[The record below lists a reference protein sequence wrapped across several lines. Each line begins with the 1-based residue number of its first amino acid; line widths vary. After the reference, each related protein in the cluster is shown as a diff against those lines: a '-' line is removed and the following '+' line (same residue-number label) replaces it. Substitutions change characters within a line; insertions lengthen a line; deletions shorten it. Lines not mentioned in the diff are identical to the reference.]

1 MAELSAVPFSAL
13 PSTDDGYTLLN
24 DNGIVHKSSKK
35 LSELVGEKTRSF
47 LTKEEGDTLYQE
59 KGDYL
64 VDDDITGKLDKSQYA
79 VDSATFLTEH
89 QNLDEYATQEWV
101 NNQGFLTE
109 HQPISADEWN
119 DVYETVVANSG
130 TWGTETDW
138 EPDII
143 SASNNAYNSAVEWVK
158 NQNYLTEH
166 QDISNKLD
174 TTAFSD
180 VSGSFLT
187 AHQDISNK
195 LDKSESANFY
205 PMTGNP
211 SRFLTEHQSLDDYA
225 TINYVDTEI
234 GKIGSFEVVDLNK
247 EYKPDVNEPSTKI
260 IYLTKEL
267 DSEKS
272 DPYTEWIYNDKT
284 SAWECIGETTL
295 DLVNYYQKNETSA
308 AEEISAALASNSWKR
323 ISEQNGSKNTYN
335 YIGNLSVYIGENNSA
350 NSPDSYTLGRGN
362 NSEQGVNVGYD
373 NIIDVNYQ
381 ETEPGNFNFG
391 KSNVISGSPGGV
403 NLGQYNS
410 AYSWGVNLGEN
421 NIGNNGGYNF
431 GSDNNANNVGIN
443 IGEKNTS
450 YECGYNFGS
459 ANSANNGSI
468 NIGEKNTGYNG
479 GYNFGISNSA
489 NNGSINIGRNN
500 SATIASYNIGEYN
513 NTINGYTFG
522 YYNRSNLGFS
532 IGKYNSANAA
542 GYAFGDY
549 NTASYGSYSIGQ
561 RNNAIHGSF
570 VFGYGNG
577 SISGGLIFG
586 INNNSVDSFIFGQT
600 LNAFS
605 GSIAIG
611 SYTTVYYGS
620 VAIGAHNSANNGSYI
635 LGNSN
640 TATKGTTIIGDNNTA
655 TYTDIIGNRNK
666 INQNIL
672 NNPSFSSETY
682 IKDTATNEIVQ
693 IKNFVAGLDNSA
705 DYAKN
710 AYILGN
716 KNEIISDSADYING
730 NNDGY
735 TFIYGWHNSANR
747 NYDMAIGYK
756 AIASGGENIA
766 IGTPQKINSTPTAT
780 KETKAIGYK
789 NLAIRSDISGIGNI
803 AIDSYVSNSYTAHPL
818 YGHCGNFYRNTT
830 LNLNCTNDLQNNIF
844 YNVFNNITGLSA
856 HQITNNLFF
865 DVNDGNGI
873 TASVIYHNRIKNIN
887 NTILSATLD
896 LSEND
901 IVDFTNS
908 NLSFNERISHNTFN
922 HNGNLSISGVECYN
936 NTVTLT
942 NGTANINSFSNNFVY
957 NTTLVGKIKSNGLM
971 DNFIFGSELHL
982 QNSNS
987 GIFKNYPGIWK
998 SISLGS
1004 TIYGNSYNSVS
1015 IAYDDNRK
1023 SDYESDS
1030 SHIEDVN
1037 KTFNWG
1043 NNFIK
1048 NTSETVVF
1056 GSKNSAINTDYCNI
1070 HGQGN
1075 SLYCSVQSGYFV
1087 QDQCMHHC
1095 EVNGSWNIISNISGD
1110 GKSVDYNKIIGDGNA
1125 IIVNFDTTNKKYYA
1139 TRNTLVG
1146 DWNQLLSIPR
1156 ANIDEIVNGRT
1167 SLQNIVY
1174 DRATIV
1180 PSTLREWSNYQSN
1193 KISELSAFATHD
1205 SDRNTI
1211 IGSKNVISN
1220 NINDSIIFGHGNG
1233 IYNDLNYSV
1242 NTDIILGQ
1250 CNLAVNGSNDFI
1262 AGDNIVASG
1271 HQTTAIGDTLISNA
1285 SQIIIGKF
1293 NAPVDAA
1300 VRDGIAW
1307 NDTTSAVEPLTQ
1319 SGVIFAIGNGT
1330 YNVTTGITGTNSDGS
1345 PKTAYVDAS
1354 GNSIGSKPL
1363 VSEEYITRSNA
1374 MIVSANG
1381 VVSATRFATSGIADL
1396 EAKIKE
1402 LENIIETY
1410 SAKWVLTNN

>member
-13 PSTDDGYTLLN
+13 PTSDDGYTLLN
-24 DNGIVHKSSKK
+24 DNGIVHRSSKK
-35 LSELVGEKTRSF
+35 LSELIGDKTSSF

-64 VDDDITGKLDKSQYA
+64 VDDDISGKLDKSQYA

-138 EPDII
+138 TEDINE
-143 SASNNAYNSAVEWVK
+143 ASNNAYNSAVEWVK

-174 TTAFSD
+174 TTAFST

-195 LDKSESANFY
+195 MDKSESANFY

-211 SRFLTEHQSLDDYA
+211 SRFLTEHQSLDGYA

-234 GKIGSFEVVDLNK
+234 GKIGSFEVVDLN
-247 EYKPDVNEPSTKI
+247 EENEPDVNEPSTKI
-260 IYLTKEL
+260 IYLTKEI

-272 DPYTEWIYNDKT
+272 DPYTEWIYNDTT

-295 DLVNYYQKNETSA
+295 DLANYYKKNETSGA
-308 AEEISAALASNSWKR
+308 AEISAALASNSWKR
-323 ISEQNGSKNTYN
+323 ISEQFGSKNTYEDSDSDSDK
-335 YIGNLSVYIGENNSA
+335 LSVYIGQNNSA
-350 NSPDSYTLGRGN
+350 NSPDSYTLGRNN
-362 NSEQGVNVGYD
+362 NSEQGVNVGYY
-373 NIIDVNYQ
+373 NIIDVNFQ
-381 ETEPGNFNFG
+381 EFEPGDFNFG

-410 AYSWGVNLGEN
+410 AHSWGVNLGES
-421 NIGNNGGYNF
+421 NIGNNG
-431 GSDNNANNVGIN
+431 
-443 IGEKNTS
+443 
-450 YECGYNFGS
+450 GYNFGS

-468 NIGEKNTGYNG
+468 NIGEKNICFNG
-479 GYNFGISNSA
+479 GYNFGISNSS
-489 NNGSINIGRNN
+489 NNGSINIGENN
-500 SATIASYNIGEYN
+500 TATIGSYNIGRYN

-522 YYNRSNLGFS
+522 YNNSTNMGFS
-532 IGKYNSANAA
+532 IGQYNSAIDV
-542 GYAFGDY
+542 GYAFGDN
-549 NTASYGSYSIGQ
+549 NTASNVSYSIGQ
-561 RNNAIHGSF
+561 RNNAISGSF
-570 VFGYGNG
+570 VFGDTNKAT
-577 SISGGLIFG
+577 SGGLIFG
-586 INNNSVDSFIFGQT
+586 RYNNSFDGFIFGQN
-600 LNAFS
+600 LNAFN

-611 SYTTVYYGS
+611 YTATVYYGS
-620 VAIGAHNSANNGSYI
+620 IAIGASNSANNGSFI
-635 LGNSN
+635 LGNIN
-640 TATKGTTIIGDNNTA
+640 TATKGTTIIGDNNIA

-666 INQNIL
+666 INPNIL
-672 NNPSFSSETY
+672 KFSTLSNENY
-682 IKDTATNEIVQ
+682 IKDTTTNEIVQ

-716 KNEIISDSADYING
+716 KNEIISNSADYING
-730 NNDGY
+730 DNDGY

-766 IGTPQKINSTPTAT
+766 IGTPQKINSTSTAT
-780 KETKAIGYK
+780 LETKAIGYK

-803 AIDSYVSNSYTAHPL
+803 AIDSYVSNSYTGHPL
-818 YGHCGNFYRNTT
+818 YGHCGNLYRNTK
-830 LNLNCTNDLQNNIF
+830 LNLICTNDLQNNIF

-873 TASVIYHNRIKNIN
+873 TASVICHNRIKNIN
-887 NTILSATLD
+887 NTILSATSD

-908 NLSFNERISHNTFN
+908 KLSFSERISHNTFN
-922 HNGNLSISGVECYN
+922 HNGNLSISGIECYN

-942 NGTANINSFSNNFVY
+942 EGTANINSFSNNFVY

-987 GIFKNYPGIWK
+987 GIFNNYSEIWK
-998 SISLGS
+998 SISLDS

-1015 IAYDDNRK
+1015 IAYDDNKK
-1023 SDYESDS
+1023 SDYENDS

-1056 GSKNSAINTDYCNI
+1056 GSKNSAINTDYCYI

-1075 SLYCSVQSGYFV
+1075 SLYCSVQSGYYS
-1087 QDQCMHHC
+1087 QQYCMHHC
-1095 EVNGSWNIISNISGD
+1095 EVNGSWNIISNISGN
-1110 GKSVDYNKIIGDGNA
+1110 GESVDYNKIIGDGNA
-1125 IIVNFDTTNKKYYA
+1125 IIVNFDTTNNKYYA
-1139 TRNTLVG
+1139 TRNTLIG
-1146 DWNQLLSIPR
+1146 DLNQLLSIPS

-1180 PSTLREWSNYQSN
+1180 PTTLREWASYEQN
-1193 KISELSAFATHD
+1193 KISELSSFATHD

-1211 IGSKNVISN
+1211 LGSKNVISN
-1220 NINDSIIFGHGNG
+1220 NINDSIILGHGNG

-1330 YNVTTGITGTNSDGS
+1330 YNVTTAVTGYYKEE
-1345 PKTAYVDAS
+1345 PLTAYVDAS
-1354 GNSIGSKPL
+1354 GNNMGSKPL

-1381 VVSATRFATSGIADL
+1381 VVSAYDYYNAAGDKLSDL
-1396 EAKIKE
+1396 TEIISLLRNKPTTGTHVIKC
-1402 LENIIETY
+1402 IDG
-1410 SAKWVLTNN
+1410 VLTWVAEL

>member
-1 MAELSAVPFSAL
+1 M
-13 PSTDDGYTLLN
+13 N
-24 DNGIVHKSSKK
+24 
-35 LSELVGEKTRSF
+35 
-47 LTKEEGDTLYQE
+47 EE
-59 KGDYL
+59 
-64 VDDDITGKLDKSQYA
+64 DKP
-79 VDSATFLTEH
+79 
-89 QNLDEYATQEWV
+89 N
-101 NNQGFLTE
+101 
-109 HQPISADEWN
+109 
-119 DVYETVVANSG
+119 
-130 TWGTETDW
+130 
-138 EPDII
+138 
-143 SASNNAYNSAVEWVK
+143 
-158 NQNYLTEH
+158 
-166 QDISNKLD
+166 
-174 TTAFSD
+174 
-180 VSGSFLT
+180 
-187 AHQDISNK
+187 
-195 LDKSESANFY
+195 
-205 PMTGNP
+205 
-211 SRFLTEHQSLDDYA
+211 
-225 TINYVDTEI
+225 
-234 GKIGSFEVVDLNK
+234 
-247 EYKPDVNEPSTKI
+247 VNEPSTKI
-260 IYLTKEL
+260 IYLTKEI

-272 DPYTEWIYNDKT
+272 DPYTEWIYNDTT

-295 DLVNYYQKNETSA
+295 DLVNYYKKNETSGA
-308 AEEISAALASNSWKR
+308 AEISAALASNSWKR
-323 ISEQNGSKNTYN
+323 MSEQFGSKNTYEDSDSD
-335 YIGNLSVYIGENNSA
+335 NLSVYIGENNSA

-362 NSEQGVNVGYD
+362 NSEQGVNVGYY

-410 AYSWGVNLGEN
+410 AYSWGINLGEN

-431 GSDNNANNVGIN
+431 GS
-443 IGEKNTS
+443 
-450 YECGYNFGS
+450 
-459 ANSANNGSI
+459 ANSANGGSI

-479 GYNFGISNSA
+479 GYNFGSANSA
-489 NNGSINIGRNN
+489 NYGSINLGEKN
-500 SATIASYNIGEYN
+500 SATVGSYNIGRYN

-522 YYNRSNLGFS
+522 YYNNTNLGFS
-532 IGKYNSANAA
+532 IGQYNSANNA
-542 GYAFGDY
+542 GYAFGDN

-561 RNNAIHGSF
+561 KNNAINGSF
-570 VFGYGNG
+570 VFGDSNA
-577 SISGGLIFG
+577 STSGGLIFG
-586 INNNSVDSFIFGQT
+586 RKNNSFDGFIFGEN
-600 LNAFS
+600 LNAFN
-605 GSIAIG
+605 GSIVIG
-611 SYTTVYYGS
+611 YNSTVFYGS
-620 VAIGAHNSANNGSYI
+620 VAIGARNYANNGSFI
-635 LGNSN
+635 LGNIN

-666 INQNIL
+666 INQNVL
-672 NNPSFSSETY
+672 DDSTLSSETY
-682 IKDTATNEIVQ
+682 IKDAATNEIVQ

-756 AIASGGENIA
+756 TLASGGENIA
-766 IGTPQKINSTPTAT
+766 IGTPQKINSTSTAT
-780 KETKAIGYK
+780 LETKAIGYK

-803 AIDSYVSNSYTAHPL
+803 AIDSYVSNSYSGHPL
-818 YGHCGNFYRNTT
+818 YGNCGNFYRNTT
-830 LNLNCTNDLQNNIF
+830 LNLTCPNDFQNNIF

-856 HQITNNLFF
+856 YQITNNLFF

-873 TASVIYHNRIKNIN
+873 TASVICHNRIKNIN

-908 NLSFNERISHNTFN
+908 NLSFSERISHNTFN
-922 HNGNLSISGVECYN
+922 HNGNLSILGVECYN
-936 NTVTLT
+936 NTVSLT
-942 NGTANINSFSNNFVY
+942 KGTANINSFSNNFVY
-957 NTTLVGKIKSNGLM
+957 NTSLVGKTRFNLLL

-982 QNSNS
+982 QNSTS
-987 GIFKNYPGIWK
+987 GIVPVDNGICR
-998 SISLGS
+998 SISFGS
-1004 TIYGNSYNSVS
+1004 TIYGKSYNSVS
-1015 IAYDDNRK
+1015 IAYDDNSP
-1023 SDYESDS
+1023 SDYENDS
-1030 SHIEDVN
+1030 SHVEDVN

-1056 GSKNSAINTDYCNI
+1056 GSTNSAINTDYCYI

-1125 IIVNFDTTNKKYYA
+1125 IIVNFDKNNKKYYA

-1146 DWNQLLSIPR
+1146 DWNQLLSIPS

-1167 SLQNIVY
+1167 SLQNILY
-1174 DRATIV
+1174 NSATII
-1180 PSTLREWSNYQSN
+1180 PSNLAVGASYTAN
-1193 KISELSAFATHD
+1193 KISTLSAFATHD

-1211 IGSKNVISN
+1211 LGSRNVISN

-1233 IYNDLNYSV
+1233 IYNDLNYIV

-1300 VRDGIAW
+1300 VRDGIVW
-1307 NDTTSAVEPLTQ
+1307 NNTTSAVEQLPQ

-1330 YNVTTGITGTNSDGS
+1330 YNVTTGITGYDKEK
-1345 PKTAYVDAS
+1345 PLTAYVDAS
-1354 GNSIGSKPL
+1354 GNNIGSKPL
-1363 VSEEYITRSNA
+1363 VLEEYITRSNA
-1374 MIVSANG
+1374 MIVSADG
-1381 VVSATRFATSGIADL
+1381 TVSATRFATSGIADL

>member
-13 PSTDDGYTLLN
+13 PTSDDGYTLLN
-24 DNGIVHKSSKK
+24 DNGIVHRSSKK
-35 LSELVGEKTRSF
+35 LSELVGDKTNSF

-64 VDDDITGKLDKSQYA
+64 VNDDISGKLDKSQYA

-101 NNQGFLTE
+101 NNKGFLTE

-180 VSGSFLT
+180 VSASFLT

-195 LDKSESANFY
+195 MDKSESANFY

-211 SRFLTEHQSLDDYA
+211 SRFLTEHQSLNDYA
-225 TINYVDTEI
+225 TIKYVDTEI
-234 GKIGSFEVVDLNK
+234 GKIGSFKVVDLNEK
-247 EYKPDVNEPSTKI
+247 NEPVVNEPSTKI
-260 IYLTKEL
+260 IYLTKEI

-272 DPYTEWIYNDKT
+272 DPYTEWIYNDTT
-284 SAWECIGETTL
+284 SAFECIGETTL
-295 DLVNYYQKNETSA
+295 DLVNYYKKNETSGA
-308 AEEISAALASNSWKR
+308 AEISAALASNSWKR
-323 ISEQNGSKNTYN
+323 ISEQFGSKNTYEDSDK
-335 YIGNLSVYIGENNSA
+335 LSVYIGQNNSA
-350 NSPDSYTLGRGN
+350 NSPDSYTLGRNN
-362 NSEQGVNVGYD
+362 NSEQGVNVGYY

-381 ETEPGNFNFG
+381 ETEPGDFNFG

-410 AYSWGVNLGEN
+410 AHSWGVNLGES
-421 NIGNNGGYNF
+421 NIGN
-431 GSDNNANNVGIN
+431 
-443 IGEKNTS
+443 
-450 YECGYNFGS
+450 
-459 ANSANNGSI
+459 
-468 NIGEKNTGYNG
+468 NG

-489 NNGSINIGRNN
+489 NNGSINIGGKNICFDGGYNFGSAN
-500 SATIASYNIGEYN
+500 SSNQGSINIGEKNSSTIGSYNIGRYN

-522 YYNRSNLGFS
+522 YNNSTNMGFS
-532 IGKYNSANAA
+532 IGQYNSANDA
-542 GYAFGDY
+542 GYAFGDN
-549 NTASYGSYSIGQ
+549 NTASNASYSIGK
-561 RNNAIHGSF
+561 RNNAIIGSF
-570 VFGYGNG
+570 VFGDTNNATK
-577 SISGGLIFG
+577 GG
-586 INNNSVDSFIFGQT
+586 FIFGRNNSSFDGFIFGEY
-600 LNAFS
+600 LNAFN

-611 SYTTVYYGS
+611 HYTTVDYGS
-620 VAIGAHNSANNGSYI
+620 IAIGARNYANNGSFI
-635 LGNSN
+635 LGNTN
-640 TATKGTTIIGDNNTA
+640 TATKGTTIIGDDNTA

-666 INQNIL
+666 INPNIL
-672 NNPSFSSETY
+672 NFSTLSNENY
-682 IKDTATNEIVQ
+682 IKDTTTNEIVQ

-716 KNEIISDSADYING
+716 KNEIISNSADYING
-730 NNDGY
+730 DNDGY

-766 IGTPQKINSTPTAT
+766 IGTPQKINSTSTAT
-780 KETKAIGYK
+780 LETKAIGYK

-803 AIDSYVSNSYTAHPL
+803 AIDSYVSNSYTGHPL
-818 YGHCGNFYRNTT
+818 YGHCGNLYRNTK
-830 LNLNCTNDLQNNIF
+830 LNLICTNDLQNNIF

-873 TASVIYHNRIKNIN
+873 TASVICHNRIKNIN
-887 NTILSATLD
+887 NTILSATSD

-908 NLSFNERISHNTFN
+908 KLSFSGRISHNTFN
-922 HNGNLSISGVECYN
+922 HNGNLSISGIECYN

-942 NGTANINSFSNNFVY
+942 EGTANINSFSNNFVY

-987 GIFKNYPGIWK
+987 GIFDKYPGIWK

-1015 IAYDDNRK
+1015 IAYDDNRQ
-1023 SDYESDS
+1023 SDYERDS

-1056 GSKNSAINTDYCNI
+1056 GSKNSAINTDYCYI

-1075 SLYCSVQSGYFV
+1075 SLYCSVQSGYYS
-1087 QDQCMHHC
+1087 QQYCMHHC
-1095 EVNGSWNIISNISGD
+1095 EVNGSWNIISNISGK
-1110 GKSVDYNKIIGDGNA
+1110 GESVDYNKIIGDGNA
-1125 IIVNFDTTNKKYYA
+1125 IIVNFDTTNNKYYA
-1139 TRNTLVG
+1139 TRNTLIG
-1146 DWNQLLSIPR
+1146 DLNQLLSIPS

-1180 PSTLREWSNYQSN
+1180 PTTLREWASYEQN
-1193 KISELSAFATHD
+1193 KISELSSFATHD

-1211 IGSKNVISN
+1211 LGSKNVISN
-1220 NINDSIIFGHGNG
+1220 NINDSIILGHGNG

-1307 NDTTSAVEPLTQ
+1307 NVTTSAVEPLTQ

-1330 YNVTTGITGTNSDGS
+1330 YNVTTAVTGTYSDGS

-1354 GNSIGSKPL
+1354 GNNIGSKPL

-1374 MIVSANG
+1374 MVVSADG
-1381 VVSATRFATSGIADL
+1381 TVSATRFSTSGIADL

>member
-35 LSELVGEKTRSF
+35 LSELIGDKTSSF

-64 VDDDITGKLDKSQYA
+64 VDDDISGKLDKSQYA
-79 VDSATFLTEH
+79 VDSATFLTAHQDISNKLDTTAFSTVSGDFLTEH

-101 NNQGFLTE
+101 NNKGFLTE
-109 HQPISADEWN
+109 HQPISANEWN

-130 TWGTETDW
+130 TWGTESDW

-143 SASNNAYNSAVEWVK
+143 SASNKAYNSAVEWVK

-174 TTAFSD
+174 TTSFSA
-180 VSGSFLT
+180 VSGSFIT

-195 LDKSESANFY
+195 MDKSESANFY

-211 SRFLTEHQSLDDYA
+211 SGFA
-225 TINYVDTEI
+225 TKNYVDTEI
-234 GKIGSFEVVDLNK
+234 GKIGSFEVVDLNEK
-247 EYKPDVNEPSTKI
+247 DKPNVNEPSTKI
-260 IYLTKEL
+260 IYLTKEK

-272 DPYTEWIYNDKT
+272 DPYTEWIYNDTT

-295 DLVNYYQKNETSA
+295 DLVNYYKKNETSA
-308 AEEISAALASNSWKR
+308 ADEISAALASNSWKR
-323 ISEQNGSKNTYN
+323 ISEQNGSKNTYS

-362 NSEQGVNVGYD
+362 NSEQGVNVGYY

-410 AYSWGVNLGEN
+410 AYSWGVNLGE
-421 NIGNNGGYNF
+421 
-431 GSDNNANNVGIN
+431 
-443 IGEKNTS
+443 KNTG
-450 YECGYNFGS
+450 YDGGYNFGS
-459 ANSANNGSI
+459 ANSANYGSI
-468 NIGEKNTGYNG
+468 NIGEKN
-479 GYNFGISNSA
+479 
-489 NNGSINIGRNN
+489 
-500 SATIASYNIGEYN
+500 SATVGSYNIGRYN
-513 NTINGYTFG
+513 NTLNGYTFG
-522 YYNRSNLGFS
+522 YHNSTNLGFS
-532 IGKYNSANAA
+532 IGQYNSANVA
-542 GYAFGDY
+542 GYAFGDN
-549 NTASYGSYSIGQ
+549 NTASVGSYSIGL
-561 RNNAIHGSF
+561 RNNATWGSFVFGESNTSNSGTF
-570 VFGYGNG
+570 VFGYGNF
-577 SISGGLIFG
+577 STSGGLIFG
-586 INNNSVDSFIFGQT
+586 RNNNSFD
-600 LNAFS
+600 

-611 SYTTVYYGS
+611 YSSVVTGGS
-620 VAIGAHNSANNGSYI
+620 VAIGARNNANNGSFI
-635 LGNSN
+635 LGNIN

-682 IKDTATNEIVQ
+682 IKDIATNEIVQ

-766 IGTPQKINSTPTAT
+766 IGTPQKINSTSTAT
-780 KETKAIGYK
+780 LETKAIGYK

-803 AIDSYVSNSYTAHPL
+803 AIDSYVSNSYSGHPL
-818 YGHCGNFYRNTT
+818 YGNCGNFYRNTT
-830 LNLNCTNDLQNNIF
+830 LNLTCPNDFQNNIF

-856 HQITNNLFF
+856 YQITNNLFF
-865 DVNDGNGI
+865 DVNNVNGI

-908 NLSFNERISHNTFN
+908 NLSFSERISHNTFN
-922 HNGNLSISGVECYN
+922 HNGNLSISGIECYN

-957 NTTLVGKIKSNGLM
+957 NTSLVGKTRFNLLL

-982 QNSNS
+982 QNSNG
-987 GIFKNYPGIWK
+987 GIVPNDNGICR
-998 SISLGS
+998 SISFGS

-1015 IAYDDNRK
+1015 IAYDDNSP
-1023 SDYESDS
+1023 SDYENDS

-1056 GSKNSAINTDYCNI
+1056 GSKNSAINTDYCYI

-1125 IIVNFDTTNKKYYA
+1125 IIVNLDTTNNKYYA

-1146 DWNQLLSIPR
+1146 DWNQLLSIPS

-1180 PSTLREWSNYQSN
+1180 PSTLSEGANYQNN

-1307 NDTTSAVEPLTQ
+1307 NETTSAVEPLTQ

-1381 VVSATRFATSGIADL
+1381 VVSAYDYYNAAGDKLSDL
-1396 EAKIKE
+1396 TEIISLLHNKPTTGTHVIKC
-1402 LENIIETY
+1402 IDG
-1410 SAKWVLTNN
+1410 VLTWVTEP

>member
-13 PSTDDGYTLLN
+13 PTSDDGYTLLN
-24 DNGIVHKSSKK
+24 DNGIVHRSSKK
-35 LSELVGEKTRSF
+35 LSELVGEKTSSF

-64 VDDDITGKLDKSQYA
+64 VDDDI
-79 VDSATFLTEH
+79 
-89 QNLDEYATQEWV
+89 
-101 NNQGFLTE
+101 
-109 HQPISADEWN
+109 
-119 DVYETVVANSG
+119 SG
-130 TWGTETDW
+130 
-138 EPDII
+138 
-143 SASNNAYNSAVEWVK
+143 
-158 NQNYLTEH
+158 
-166 QDISNKLD
+166 
-174 TTAFSD
+174 
-180 VSGSFLT
+180 
-187 AHQDISNK
+187 K

-211 SRFLTEHQSLDDYA
+211 SRFLTEHQSLDEYA

-234 GKIGSFEVVDLNK
+234 GKIGSFEVVDLN
-247 EYKPDVNEPSTKI
+247 EENEPNVNEPSTKI
-260 IYLTKEL
+260 IYLTKEI

-272 DPYTEWIYNDKT
+272 DPYTEWIYNDTT
-284 SAWECIGETTL
+284 SAFECIGETTL
-295 DLVNYYQKNETSA
+295 DLANYYKKNETSGA
-308 AEEISAALASNSWKR
+308 AEISAALASNSWKR
-323 ISEQNGSKNTYN
+323 ISEQFGSKNTYEDSDSDK
-335 YIGNLSVYIGENNSA
+335 LSVYIGQNNSA
-350 NSPDSYTLGRGN
+350 NSPDSYTLGRNN
-362 NSEQGVNVGYD
+362 NSEQGVNVGYY

-381 ETEPGNFNFG
+381 EFVPGDFNFG

-410 AYSWGVNLGEN
+410 AHSWGVNLGER
-421 NIGNNGGYNF
+421 NIGF
-431 GSDNNANNVGIN
+431 
-443 IGEKNTS
+443 
-450 YECGYNFGS
+450 
-459 ANSANNGSI
+459 
-468 NIGEKNTGYNG
+468 NG

-489 NNGSINIGRNN
+489 NNGSINIGGKNICFDGGYNFGSANSSNQGSINIGENN
-500 SATIASYNIGEYN
+500 TATIGSYNIGRYN

-522 YYNRSNLGFS
+522 YNNSTNMGFS
-532 IGKYNSANAA
+532 IGQYNSANDA
-542 GYAFGDY
+542 GYAFGDN
-549 NTASYGSYSIGQ
+549 NTASNASYSIGK
-561 RNNAIHGSF
+561 RNNAIIGSF
-570 VFGYGNG
+570 VFGDTNKAT
-577 SISGGLIFG
+577 SGGFIFG
-586 INNNSVDSFIFGQT
+586 RNNNSFDGFIFGEY
-600 LNAFS
+600 LSAFN

-611 SYTTVYYGS
+611 YTSTVFYGS
-620 VAIGAHNSANNGSYI
+620 IAIGARNYANNGSFI
-635 LGNSN
+635 LGNTN
-640 TATKGTTIIGDNNTA
+640 TATKGTTIIGDDNIA

-682 IKDTATNEIVQ
+682 IKDTATNEIVH

-766 IGTPQKINSTPTAT
+766 IGTPQKINSTSTAT
-780 KETKAIGYK
+780 LETKAIGYK

-818 YGHCGNFYRNTT
+818 YGNCGNFYRNTK
-830 LNLNCTNDLQNNIF
+830 LNFNCTNDFQNNIF

-873 TASVIYHNRIKNIN
+873 TASVICHNRIKNIN
-887 NTILSATLD
+887 NTNLSATLD

-908 NLSFNERISHNTFN
+908 NLSFSERISHNTFN

-942 NGTANINSFSNNFVY
+942 VGTANLNSFSNNFVY

-1015 IAYDDNRK
+1015 IAYDDNIK

-1125 IIVNFDTTNKKYYA
+1125 IIVNFDTTNNKYYA

-1180 PSTLREWSNYQSN
+1180 PSTLRELANYQSN

-1211 IGSKNVISN
+1211 LGSKNVISN
-1220 NINDSIIFGHGNG
+1220 NINDSIILGHGNG

-1307 NDTTSAVEPLTQ
+1307 NETTSAVEPLTQ

-1330 YNVTTGITGTNSDGS
+1330 YNVTTGITAYVDGS

-1354 GNSIGSKPL
+1354 GNKLGSKPL

-1374 MIVSANG
+1374 MIVSADG
-1381 VVSATRFATSGIADL
+1381 TVSATRFATSGIADL